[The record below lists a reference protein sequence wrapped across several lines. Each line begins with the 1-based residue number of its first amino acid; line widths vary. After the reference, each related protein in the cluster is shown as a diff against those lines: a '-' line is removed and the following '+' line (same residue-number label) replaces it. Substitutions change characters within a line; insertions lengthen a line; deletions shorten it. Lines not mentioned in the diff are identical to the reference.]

1 MKKFFLASV
10 ALLIAAPAFAADLPP
25 RPAPVPYRAP
35 PPVVVYFS
43 WTGFYL
49 GAHVGGAWSG
59 QNWTDS
65 TIALNFNNGNNG
77 AFIAGGQFGGNYQI
91 GSFVIGAEVDGD
103 WVANSNNTGNG
114 VVIPNG
120 NTVQLTSNNRWITTA
135 AARFGVAIDRVLVY
149 GKAGGGWVG
158 NNGFTLNNTTTGA
171 SITGTNSN
179 TASGWLVGAGV
190 EWAFASNWTV
200 KFEYDYL
207 GLGNQTFTVPATAPF
222 LAGDTFT
229 TSGRSVQMAKFGIN
243 YLFGG
248 GARY

>member
-1 MKKFFLASV
+1 M
-10 ALLIAAPAFAADLPP
+10 
-25 RPAPVPYRAP
+25 
-35 PPVVVYFS
+35 
-43 WTGFYL
+43 
-49 GAHVGGAWSG
+49 
-59 QNWTDS
+59 
-65 TIALNFNNGNNG
+65 
-77 AFIAGGQFGGNYQI
+77 
-91 GSFVIGAEVDGD
+91 
-103 WVANSNNTGNG
+103 
-114 VVIPNG
+114 
-120 NTVQLTSNNRWITTA
+120 TSNNRWITTA

-158 NNGFTLNNTTTGA
+158 NNGFTLTNVTTGA

-190 EWAFASNWTV
+190 EWAFANNWTV

-207 GLGNQTFTVPATAPF
+207 GLGNQTFTVPATATF
-222 LAGDTFT
+222 LANDTFT